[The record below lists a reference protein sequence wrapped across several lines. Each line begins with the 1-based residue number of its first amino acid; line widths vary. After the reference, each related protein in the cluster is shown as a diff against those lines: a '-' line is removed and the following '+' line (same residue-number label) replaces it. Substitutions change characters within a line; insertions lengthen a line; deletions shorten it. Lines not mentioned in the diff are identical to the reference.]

1 VYAGQVGGPAAVKWA
16 QNQRKAGGE
25 TPSSVFAG
33 AEKKWADHF
42 TALSRRD
49 GPENPYRLHEEL
61 GRVMLENVT
70 IVRENARL
78 RETDA
83 KILEL
88 MERFGKASVL
98 DNGQWANA
106 PLAFMNQLSNMLQLA
121 RVVTLGA
128 LARDES
134 RGSHYKP
141 EFPTRDDEKW
151 LKTTIADFT
160 PDGPKFSYDPVDVSL
175 CAPVAR
181 KYD

>member
-1 VYAGQVGGPAAVKWA
+1 
-16 QNQRKAGGE
+16 
-25 TPSSVFAG
+25 
-33 AEKKWADHF
+33 
-42 TALSRRD
+42 
-49 GPENPYRLHEEL
+49 
-61 GRVMLENVT
+61 MLENVT

-88 MERFGKASVL
+88 MERYRKATVL
-98 DNGQWANA
+98 DNGQWSNA
-106 PLAFMNQLSNMLQLA
+106 PLAFMNQLSNMMQLA

-151 LKTTIADFT
+151 LKTTIADYT
-160 PDGPKFSYDPVDVSL
+160 PGGPRFSYKPVDVSL